1 MCYNVPFAC
10 AFRRKERQRKG
21 ALEWPIPLGP
31 RTMLVS
37 LPSVCHRSEVVMA
50 KTAPK

>member
-10 AFRRKERQRKG
+10 AFRRTERQRKG
-21 ALEWPIPLGP
+21 ALEWATPSGP
-31 RTMLVS
+31 RAMLVS
-37 LPSVCHRSEVVMA
+37 LPPVCHRSETVMA

>member
-10 AFRRKERQRKG
+10 VFRQTEKRKG
-21 ALEWPIPLGP
+21 ALERATPSGP
-31 RTMLVS
+31 RAMHVS